1 MSYIKIIGKKVEA
14 EVGISGKQL
23 LMHHNFCLISKVI
36 KWVLRVILTI
46 VCVIIPE

>member
-1 MSYIKIIGKKVEA
+1 MSYIKILGKKVEA

-36 KWVLRVILTI
+36 KWVRVILTI